1 MAVSVFPSGGYPER
15 CRNGH
20 ELGPGRVLLGWFP
33 CGTCPGTRGHN
44 YALCEVCGDEYDD
57 PPHDSRAPARMW

>member
-20 ELGPGRVLLGWFP
+20 LLLSGNVTIGWFP
-33 CGTCPGTRGHN
+33 CGCAGGRGHN
-44 YALCEVCGDEYDD
+44 YAHCIHCGDEYTD
-57 PPHDSRAPARMW
+57 PPHDETLPAKMW